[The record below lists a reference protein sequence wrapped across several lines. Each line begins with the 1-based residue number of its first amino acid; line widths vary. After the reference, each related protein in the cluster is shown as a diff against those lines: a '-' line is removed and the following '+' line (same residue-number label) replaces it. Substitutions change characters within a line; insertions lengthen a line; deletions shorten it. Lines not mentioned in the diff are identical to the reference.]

1 MQKSTLFW
9 LVYLNILVTEI
20 KAHYHAKYYLSPVLT
35 SDTSISISISIRSLC
50 ASEDNR
56 DISINIRIS
65 KPCVLL
71 MLRLM
76 LMSLLFPVR
85 TRLA

>member
-35 SDTSISISISIRSLC
+35 SDTSISISIRSLC

-56 DISINIRIS
+56 DISISIRIS

-85 TRLA
+85 TRLAQA

>member
-20 KAHYHAKYYLSPVLT
+20 KAHYHTKYYLSPVLT
-35 SDTSISISISIRSLC
+35 NDTSISIRSLC
-50 ASEDNR
+50 ACEDNR
-56 DISINIRIS
+56 DISISIRIS